1 MKAVVAATPPQE
13 LFREL
18 TDLGNL
24 IFSMLTGAH
33 ITVKRWPTYYM
44 VYVEFDRLC
53 REIHQTTGYLARGF
67 IEPDGTVSSDRI
79 EGINACLF
87 RVGGHL
93 RTLVDLLARIEC
105 HGLVSH
111 GKPALKKIVE
121 QHFSPKSIWY
131 PAFQENY
138 CSGRVSRDGRVLQRH
153 VLFVNP
159 YPPSGAIDIG
169 ADLVEPQT
177 FELVSEQSR
186 IHLGRTAR
194 SVQARLN
201 QVYAALGDFFVDRCP
216 SVSELLHPWTT

>member
-33 ITVKRWPTYYM
+33 VAVKRWPTYYM

-53 REIHQTTGYLARGF
+53 REIHQTTAYLARGF
-67 IEPDGTVSSDRI
+67 IEPDGKVSSERI
-79 EGINACLF
+79 EGVNACLF
-87 RVGGHL
+87 RVDGHL
-93 RTLVDLLARIEC
+93 RTLVDLLARIER

-111 GKPALKKIVE
+111 GKPALKKIVD
-121 QHFSPKSIWY
+121 QHFSPRSTWY

-153 VLFVNP
+153 VLFVDP
-159 YPPSGAIDIG
+159 YPAFGVIDIG
-169 ADLVEPQT
+169 AGLVERQT

-186 IHLGRTAR
+186 ILLGRTAQ